1 MTLEERIRL
10 IKVLDTL
17 LKRKMKGNSN
27 DYAAKLGISRSAF
40 FRLIEYVRLEFNAPL
55 IYNKEE
61 SRYEYEKAG
70 MMVFGFLPVDELPKE
85 ALRRI
90 NGGNSIEKNCFL
102 FMIK

>member
-27 DYAAKLGISRSAF
+27 DYASKLGISRSAF
-40 FRLIEYVRLEFNAPL
+40 FRLIDYVRLEFNAPL
-55 IYNKEE
+55 IYNKVEN
-61 SRYEYEKAG
+61 RYEYEKAG
-70 MMVFGFLPVDELPKE
+70 MMVFGFLPADELSMETLK
-85 ALRRI
+85 RI
-90 NGGNSIEKNCFL
+90 NGGNSIKKDYFL